1 MNKTLFFF
9 LSALAMLTFSI
20 ITICISPV
28 INSNPNLQ
36 YDRSSNCKKL
46 SDVYKNLKDNN
57 EPKLTL
63 DHQKQ
68 ELNICNRQKAMI
80 GLEYASLILDIVLL
94 LFAVY

>member
-1 MNKTLFFF
+1 MIFCK
-9 LSALAMLTFSI
+9 
-20 ITICISPV
+20 
-28 INSNPNLQ
+28 
-36 YDRSSNCKKL
+36 NCKKL
-46 SDVYKNLKDNN
+46 SDDYKNSKDNN
-57 EPKLTL
+57 EPNLIL